1 MTPASATLA
10 AAIIGLC
17 WLVLSAAAA
26 IDALIERT
34 RHVRR
39 N

>member
-1 MTPASATLA
+1 MTPTSATLA

-17 WLVLSAAAA
+17 WAALSVAAA

-34 RHVRR
+34 RHARR

>member
-1 MTPASATLA
+1 MT

-17 WLVLSAAAA
+17 WAALSLAAA

-34 RHVRR
+34 RHDRTQSR
-39 N
+39 

>member
-1 MTPASATLA
+1 MT

-17 WLVLSAAAA
+17 WLMLSIAAA

-34 RHVRR
+34 RHARAQSR
-39 N
+39 

>member
-1 MTPASATLA
+1 MRLITAPLA

-26 IDALIERT
+26 LDILIERT
-34 RHVRR
+34 RHARR